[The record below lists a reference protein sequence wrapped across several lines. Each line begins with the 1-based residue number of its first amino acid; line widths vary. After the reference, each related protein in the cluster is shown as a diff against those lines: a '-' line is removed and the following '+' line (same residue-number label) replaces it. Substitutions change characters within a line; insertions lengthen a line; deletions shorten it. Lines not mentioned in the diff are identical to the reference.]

1 MLSKNWS
8 RLCSVARKTC
18 SQFGGW
24 QARSSGTEGLVFSGH
39 RHFKSDSSGSYPE
52 DEVVNLLA
60 EEWPIVRTSRVQ
72 KLLINKLRLVR
83 FEHQVEL
90 QSLLHD
96 NELSLKDK
104 DFSLEKT
111 KMELQYTLSEMMRV
125 KSLLNSRGILEYHLR
140 EVHNER
146 CPKKNF
152 NAQQI
157 CASLDSEKP
166 VESINRKHGGYKILV
181 AET

>member
-72 KLLINKLRLVR
+72 KLLIDQIRLVR
-83 FEHQVEL
+83 LDLRLEHQA
-90 QSLLHD
+90 QLHD
-96 NELSLKDK
+96 KELSLKDK
-104 DFSLEKT
+104 DSALEKIE
-111 KMELQYTLSEMMRV
+111 MELKY
-125 KSLLNSRGILEYHLR
+125 IL
-140 EVHNER
+140 
-146 CPKKNF
+146 
-152 NAQQI
+152 
-157 CASLDSEKP
+157 
-166 VESINRKHGGYKILV
+166 
-181 AET
+181 